1 MSKDS
6 TRLAR
11 AQSALSTSNGNGQH
25 TAVIQNDG
33 PIILHWLVYH
43 EDECQLLGAKGL
55 DVTMRANANPA
66 GRHVVLLHGASDL
79 YAISKTIEDSALL
92 YRLGALTVK
101 TVVIPVS
108 RTGTLARLLIAGVL
122 EISDLEVEAEQA
134 QIVPH
139 VLEPSYDDKGHII
152 FSRLTDEEMGMR
164 RLSSIKAKRIEWLM
178 PDRIPAL
185 AYTLIAGEGKQGKSQ
200 FTMAMGALISTGGE
214 WWDGSG
220 EVEQGHVLY
229 LSAEDDAERV
239 IKPRLMALGANEEM
253 ITILEARYKLPS
265 KDDTESLVDA
275 VAELSSLEYWQDVF
289 RRVEN
294 PRVIFIDPLP
304 SYIGRGVNDRSNNE
318 LRAVLQP
325 FIRLAVKFGMTV
337 IGVTHMGKSVDPTKP
352 IANRVLDSIAY
363 TNTARAVHFVAKDP
377 QNPERKFFVPGPC
390 NFSPPGLGALVF
402 TLEERE
408 VVLDD
413 GSTVLMAV
421 PEFQEGVVDVEAQ
434 DVVCVVGKKKSGPQS
449 KVRQMMAEWL
459 FDYLEPGLPV
469 QAMHVYN
476 DCAEAFDTV
485 KPNPLGVKDEK
496 GYWTKGRVLRKVA
509 ETDLPL
515 LPYPRAGKRVDVFKD
530 SDKRSYWRLV
540 DNRSENGETTD
551 VPY

>member
-1 MSKDS
+1 MNKDS
-6 TRLAR
+6 ISPNR
-11 AQSALSTSNGNGQH
+11 AQRALPQSNGNGQH
-25 TAVIQNDG
+25 TAVIQDDG
-33 PIILHWLVYH
+33 PIILHWIVYH
-43 EDECQLLGAKGL
+43 EDEYQVLGAKGL
-55 DVTMRANANPA
+55 DVAMRANANPS

-92 YRLGALTVK
+92 YRLGALSVR

-108 RTGTLARLLIAGVL
+108 PTGTLMRLLSADVWTID
-122 EISDLEVEAEQA
+122 DLGMEAEKA

-275 VAELSSLEYWQDVF
+275 VTELSSLEYWQDVF
-289 RRVEN
+289 RRIKD

-459 FDYLEPGLPV
+459 FDYFEPGLPV

-551 VPY
+551 APY